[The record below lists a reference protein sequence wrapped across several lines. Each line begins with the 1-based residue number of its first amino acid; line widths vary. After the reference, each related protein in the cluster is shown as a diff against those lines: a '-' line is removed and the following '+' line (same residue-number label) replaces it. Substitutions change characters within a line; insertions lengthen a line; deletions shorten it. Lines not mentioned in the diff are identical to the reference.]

1 MNIQKIS
8 PKYDTSKLLDPT
20 LEDYIDVYEDQIK
33 GWYLN
38 YAKQMHKDGD
48 AGFAA
53 LQIAFSYFE
62 GHAIF
67 YRGEDSRE
75 QSKLFFKQAFL
86 SVFPELLVSEDMNA
100 PLLDDTISA
109 MYEDGRCGF
118 FHAGI
123 TRKRFMLR
131 DGEPTIRIGPDPV
144 TQTKVL
150 RIFLDRRKFV
160 DRVCEHFEKYIARL
174 RNPTETKL
182 RKNFEKALKLLHGAE
197 MRLR

>member
-1 MNIQKIS
+1 
-8 PKYDTSKLLDPT
+8 
-20 LEDYIDVYEDQIK
+20 
-33 GWYLN
+33 
-38 YAKQMHKDGD
+38 MHKDEHV
-48 AGFAA
+48 GFAA

-67 YRGEDSRE
+67 YRGEDSKE

-86 SVFPELLVSEDMNA
+86 SIFPELLVYENKNA
-100 PLLDDTISA
+100 PLLNDTISA

-123 TRKRFMLR
+123 TRKRFMLG
-131 DGEPTIRIGPDPV
+131 DGEAIIRINADPA

-150 RIFLDRRKFV
+150 RILLERRKFV

-174 RNPTETKL
+174 RKPTETRL
-182 RKNFEKALKLLHGAE
+182 RKNFGKALRLLHGSE
-197 MRLR
+197 MHLR